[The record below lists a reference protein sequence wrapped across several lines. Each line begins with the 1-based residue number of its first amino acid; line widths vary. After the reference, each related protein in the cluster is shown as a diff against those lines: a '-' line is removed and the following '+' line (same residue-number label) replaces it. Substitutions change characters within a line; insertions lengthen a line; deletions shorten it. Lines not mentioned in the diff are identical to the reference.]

1 MPREIK
7 MPKLSDT
14 MEEGT
19 LNVWR
24 KAEGD
29 PIEKGDILLEIETD
43 KADMEFEAYMSGTLA
58 RILVPAGET
67 VAIGTPI
74 AIVKLA
80 RDSDEDLARFL
91 ESRGEAPLASAP
103 THQSEP
109 ARLAAVPEE
118 APAPV

>member
-24 KAEGD
+24 KSEGD
-29 PIEKGDILLEIETD
+29 AIAKGDILLEIETD
-43 KADMEFEAYMSGTLA
+43 KADMEFEAYMSGTLVK
-58 RILVPAGET
+58 ILVPAGET

-74 AIVKLA
+74 AVV
-80 RDSDEDLARFL
+80 
-91 ESRGEAPLASAP
+91 
-103 THQSEP
+103 
-109 ARLAAVPEE
+109 RL
-118 APAPV
+118 